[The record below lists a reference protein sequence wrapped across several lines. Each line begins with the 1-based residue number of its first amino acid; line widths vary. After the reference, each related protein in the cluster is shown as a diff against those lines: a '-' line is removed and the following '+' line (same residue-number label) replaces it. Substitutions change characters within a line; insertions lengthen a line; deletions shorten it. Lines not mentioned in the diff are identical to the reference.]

1 MKKNIMTAEMKK
13 EVMTVMRYYYLN
25 TDETEVGT
33 SDYDEMTDMLNSEL
47 DYLEKKYQQENLAQ
61 DETLKAAEEDT
72 PLGQEK
78 AKQGGKLMGLENLS
92 LAQAIMSAEI
102 LGQPRCRQRR
112 IR

>member
-1 MKKNIMTAEMKK
+1 
-13 EVMTVMRYYYLN
+13 
-25 TDETEVGT
+25 
-33 SDYDEMTDMLNSEL
+33 MTDMLNSEL